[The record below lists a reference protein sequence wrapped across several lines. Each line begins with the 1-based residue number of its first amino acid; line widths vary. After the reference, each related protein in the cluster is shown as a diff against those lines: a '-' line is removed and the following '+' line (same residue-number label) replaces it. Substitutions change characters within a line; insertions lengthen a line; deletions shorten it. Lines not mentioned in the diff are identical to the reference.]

1 MRKKINVIFFF
12 NGLRGYKIYKYL
24 KKNKIVNYTKV
35 FLAKKNLIPSL
46 KSLKNGKIIKSLDDP
61 EVINYLKKFDL
72 AISGGFPY
80 IFKERHIKLIKYG
93 IINCH
98 AGILPKYRGGS
109 PLNWQII
116 NNEKYFGISTL
127 LVNDKIDGGD
137 IICEKKFLL
146 KKIYKILDLHKIV
159 NKEFPFLV
167 EKSIFKLINKKKLKK
182 QKNTKSYFK
191 QRSYEDSFLDFK
203 NKKYI
208 EIFNFV
214 RALQKPYPKPYFFF
228 QNKKVLISKI
238 KKIKLKLKPGEI
250 IKKNKYHLIGCKNSN
265 IQVS

>member
-1 MRKKINVIFFF
+1 MHKKLNVIFFF
-12 NGLRGYKIYKYL
+12 NGLRGYKIFRHIKN
-24 KKNKIVNYTKV
+24 NKIVNNTKV
-35 FLAKKNLIPSL
+35 FLAKKNLISSPSFL
-46 KSLKNGKIIKSLDDP
+46 RDAKIIKSLDDP
-61 EVINYLKKFDL
+61 EVVNYLKKFDL

-98 AGILPKYRGGS
+98 AGMLPKYRGGS

-127 LVNDKIDGGD
+127 LVNEKIDSGD
-137 IICEKKFLL
+137 IIKEKKFIL
-146 KKIYKILDLHKIV
+146 KKKYKIMDLHKIV

-182 QKNTKSYFK
+182 QKNSKSYFK
-191 QRSYEDSFLDFK
+191 QRSNEDSFLDFK
-203 NKKYI
+203 NKKFT

-214 RALQKPYPKPYFFF
+214 RALQKPYPKPYFFY
-228 QNKKVLISKI
+228 QNKRVVISKI
-238 KKIKLKLKPGEI
+238 KKTKLKLKPGEI
-250 IKKNKYHLIGCKNSN
+250 KKINKFHIIGCKNSS
-265 IQVS
+265 IQVT

>member
-12 NGLRGYKIYKYL
+12 NGLRGYKIYKHI
-24 KKNKIVNYTKV
+24 KKNKIVNNIKV
-35 FLAKKNLIPSL
+35 FLAEKNLVSL
-46 KSLKNGKIIKSLDDP
+46 FSTIRAAKVIKSLDDP
-61 EVINYLKKFDL
+61 EVTDYLKKFDL

-80 IFKERHIKLIKYG
+80 LFKERHLKLLKYG

-116 NNEKYFGISTL
+116 NNEKYFGITTL
-127 LVNDKIDGGD
+127 LVNKKIDGGD
-137 IICEKKFLL
+137 IINEKKFILR
-146 KKIYKILDLHKIV
+146 KNYKIMDLHKIV

-191 QRSYEDSFLDFK
+191 QRSNEDSFLDFK
-203 NKKYI
+203 NKEYI

-238 KKIKLKLKPGEI
+238 KKIQLKLKPGEI
-250 IKKNKYHLIGCKNSN
+250 IKKKKFHIIGCKNSS
-265 IQVS
+265 IQVF

>member
-1 MRKKINVIFFF
+1 MQKKINVIFFF
-12 NGLRGYKIYKYL
+12 NGLRGYKIYKHI
-24 KKNKIVNYTKV
+24 KKNKIVNRTKI
-35 FLAKKNLIPSL
+35 FLAKKNLISKLNSL
-46 KSLKNGKIIKSLDDP
+46 EGTKIIQTLDDP
-61 EVINYLKKFDL
+61 EVVNYLKKFDL
-72 AISGGFPY
+72 AILGGFPY
-80 IFKERHIKLIKYG
+80 IFKERHLKLIKYG

-98 AGILPKYRGGS
+98 AGVLPKYRGGS

-127 LVNDKIDGGD
+127 LVNKKIDGGD
-137 IICEKKFLL
+137 IIKEKKFIL
-146 KKIYKILDLHKIV
+146 KKKYKIMDLHKIV
-159 NKEFPFLV
+159 NEEFPFLV

-182 QKNTKSYFK
+182 QKNTRSFFK
-191 QRSYEDSFLDFK
+191 QRSNEDSFLDFK

-228 QNKKVLISKI
+228 QNKKVSISKI
-238 KKIKLKLKPGEI
+238 KKIQLKLTPGEI
-250 IKKNKYHLIGCKNSN
+250 LKKNKCYLIGCKNSG